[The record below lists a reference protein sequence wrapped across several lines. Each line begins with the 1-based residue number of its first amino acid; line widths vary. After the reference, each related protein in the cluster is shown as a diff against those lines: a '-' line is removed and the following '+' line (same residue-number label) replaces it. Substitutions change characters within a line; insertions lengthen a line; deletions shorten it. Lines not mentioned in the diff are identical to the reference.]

1 MQRICSLITAIC
13 LAAGTGE
20 TAQLDSAWVAVQ
32 RIRPGETVR
41 VHVPGHQYKGTLTSV
56 SEDTISVSTSS
67 GQISTPRPD
76 VALVYLKT
84 PSHRLRNT
92 LIGAAVGTAIAVVLY
107 ATLGALFRNETG
119 ENHAGEL
126 VVLPIGVLTLVGA
139 VSPTG
144 TMRKIYDRDKPG
156 SVH

>member
-1 MQRICSLITAIC
+1 MQRICAIITAIC
-13 LAAGTGE
+13 LTAA
-20 TAQLDSAWVAVQ
+20 TAEAAQPAAEWVVVQ
-32 RIRPGETVR
+32 GIRPGETVR
-41 VHVPGHQYKGTLTSV
+41 VHVPGHKYKGTLTSV

-76 VALVYLKT
+76 VTRVYLKT

-92 LIGAAVGTAIAVVLY
+92 LIGAAVGTGVAVVLY
-107 ATLGALFRNETG
+107 ATLGALFRNESG
-119 ENHAGEL
+119 EDLPGEMI
-126 VVLPIGVLTLVGA
+126 VAPIGIATAIGA